1 MRSIIKN
8 LHRTRAIECEAVL
21 KKIDGGLYIMRKK
34 AFVGLFLT
42 VAFLTLLLLSGC
54 GAAKPEENTDNK
66 VITMLTAATPSDSFY
81 YGFQKII
88 DDFNATNE
96 YGVTIQCDF
105 VSTPDFKTKLPTLMS
120 SGSEPDIIYTLEL
133 GYLGVYV
140 DAGKIVNLQPYYD
153 ADPAWH
159 NSFNDGMLE
168 QLTYNGDVYGVPT
181 QQTMALMF
189 YNKAIFAENGV
200 EVPTTYDEFLGVC
213 EKLKS
218 NGVTPIALASTPADA
233 WLVSQYIQQL
243 SDGLGGYELFSGI
256 ADGTRS
262 WNDPAM
268 VKAGMLFQEEISK
281 GYYENGFT
289 GVSGEEAEAIFQ
301 RGDAAMYF
309 NGTWETGTLASTEF
323 TAIADD
329 VGCFIFPAVDSQYKN
344 VGVGSCDYCYAIT
357 ENCKNVDAAVAF
369 LKYWTSEAAAS
380 MLLYDYSCLPATR
393 FDIDDTRLSPL
404 AANVLECYAEAAG
417 VTPWYDRVDAD
428 LGNEFNNISVSIS
441 NGEDPQ
447 AMFNS
452 LQSYAEGK

>member
-1 MRSIIKN
+1 
-8 LHRTRAIECEAVL
+8 
-21 KKIDGGLYIMRKK
+21 MRKK
-34 AFVGLFLT
+34 SFVSLLLAM
-42 VAFLTLLLLSGC
+42 AFLALLVLSGC
-54 GAAKPEENTDNK
+54 GAEKSVEEPASN

-88 DDFNATNE
+88 DNFNANNE
-96 YGVTIQCDF
+96 YGVTVQCDF

-120 SGSEPDIIYTLEL
+120 SDSEPDIIYTLEL

-153 ADPAWH
+153 ADPAWRD
-159 NSFNDGMLE
+159 SFNDGMLD

-200 EVPTTYDEFLGVC
+200 SVPATYDEFLNVC
-213 EKLKS
+213 ETLKS

-256 ADGTRS
+256 ADGSRA

-268 VKAGMLFQEEISK
+268 VKAGELLQAEIDAV
-281 GYYENGFT
+281 YYEDGFT

-323 TAIADD
+323 TDVAED
-329 VGCFIFPAVDSQYKN
+329 VGCFIVPAVDPQYQN
-344 VGVGSCDYCYAIT
+344 VGVGSCDYCYAVT
-357 ENCKNVDAAVAF
+357 KNCKNVDAAVAF
-369 LKYWTSEAAAS
+369 LKYWTSEAGAS
-380 MLLYDYSCLPATR
+380 MLLYDYSCLPATN
-393 FDIDDTRLSPL
+393 FDIDESRLSPL

-447 AMFNS
+447 AMFDS
-452 LQSYAEGK
+452 LQRYAEDK